1 MKASDRRHAKGVK
14 RAKTLL
20 ENPPASYD
28 VFLLRDAIFDMIAL
42 KENEVLILKIV
53 LDEISSED
61 VKLVREQKLPAGVKK
76 KILKKEFK
84 KGSFEEIIIK

>member
-1 MKASDRRHAKGVK
+1 MKASERRHSKAVK

-28 VFLLRDAIFDMIAL
+28 VFLVKDLIFDMIAL

-53 LDEISSED
+53 LDEISSD
-61 VKLVREQKLPAGVKK
+61 DIRLARERRLPTGVTK

-84 KGSFEEIIIK
+84 KGSFEETIIK